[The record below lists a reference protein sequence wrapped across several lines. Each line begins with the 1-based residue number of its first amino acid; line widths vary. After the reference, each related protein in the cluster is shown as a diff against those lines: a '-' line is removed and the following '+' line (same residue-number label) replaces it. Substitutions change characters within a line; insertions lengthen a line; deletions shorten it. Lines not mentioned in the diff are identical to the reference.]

1 MRAAWWIALKDLRQR
16 LRDRSALMLG
26 VIAPLGLAFI
36 FALIIPDDAEDFSVD
51 LGVVDADGGETA
63 LILVDDVIGDL
74 ERDGLFVVTRLADRD
89 ELVAAVEAGSAET
102 GLVVPAGFT
111 AAVNSSDPGSCS
123 DDRCSAAIIE
133 IVGHVDRQI
142 SAQIATAVASSF
154 AGQLTGVRVAV
165 AAALASGE
173 ANPAEV
179 AASVAAAAPAIT
191 LAEQESGSRQLDIS
205 TFFAAGMAIFFLFFT
220 VQFGVSSLIEERSN
234 GTMPRLLAAP
244 IQWWHIVAGKG
255 LASFAMGVVAMTVL
269 VLGSTM
275 LIGAD
280 WGDPLGVAL
289 LVGAG
294 VLAAIGIMA
303 VIATLART
311 AEQAANWQA
320 IVAVVLGL
328 LGGTF
333 FPISQ
338 GPAFLARLSSLTPHF
353 WFMRGLG
360 DMRAGGGLGD
370 VLPAL
375 LALIGFFVVA
385 IAIAATRVK
394 KMVAT

>member
-1 MRAAWWIALKDLRQR
+1 MRAAWRIALKDLRQR
-16 LRDRSALMLG
+16 LRDRSAIMLG

-36 FALIIPDDAEDFSVD
+36 FSLIIPDSAEDFTVN
-51 LGVVDADGGETA
+51 LGVVDADGGDVA
-63 LILVDDVIGDL
+63 SGLLAVVDEL
-74 ERDGLFVVTRLADRD
+74 EQDGLFAVTQMSGRD
-89 ELVAAVEAGSAET
+89 ELVAAVEAGEVEA

-111 AAVNSSDPGSCS
+111 DAVNTQDSGTC
-123 DDRCSAAIIE
+123 DDSGCTVATIE

-142 SAQIATAVASSF
+142 SAQITDAVASSF
-154 AGQLTGVRVAV
+154 AGRLTGVRVAA
-165 AAALASGE
+165 AAALASGQTDVT
-173 ANPAEV
+173 AVIAT
-179 AASVAAAAPAIT
+179 AASAEPGVT
-191 LAEQESGSRQLDIS
+191 LADQESGSRQLDIS

-220 VQFGVSSLIEERSN
+220 VQFGVSSLIEERTN

-255 LASFAMGVVAMTVL
+255 LASFAMGVVAMVVL
-269 VLGSTM
+269 VAGSTV

-280 WGDPLGVAL
+280 WGNIIGVAL
-289 LVGAG
+289 LIAAG

-311 AEQAANWQA
+311 AEQASNWQA

-333 FPISQ
+333 FPVSQ
-338 GPAFLARLSSLTPHF
+338 APAFLARLSSLTPHF

-360 DMRAGGGLGD
+360 DMRAGGGWTD
-370 VLPAL
+370 VVPAV
-375 LALIGFFVVA
+375 LALAAFFVVA
-385 IAIAATRVK
+385 IAIAATRVRR
-394 KMVAT
+394 MVAQ